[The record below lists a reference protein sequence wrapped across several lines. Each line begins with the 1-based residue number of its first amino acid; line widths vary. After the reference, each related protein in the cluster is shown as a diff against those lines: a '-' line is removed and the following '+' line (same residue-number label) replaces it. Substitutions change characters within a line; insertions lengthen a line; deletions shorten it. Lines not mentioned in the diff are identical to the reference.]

1 MQGSILDIEDEQS
14 QGGVCVLGT
23 LDGPGLASFPPR
35 HGALFNYFFPPVT
48 LNQEIQEQN

>member
-23 LDGPGLASFPPR
+23 LDGPGLASFPPQ
-35 HGALFNYFFPPVT
+35 HGALFNYFFF
-48 LNQEIQEQN
+48 LR